1 MNKIF
6 GLVSV
11 AAVIVVA
18 ACNREEQASA
28 PSANNQSASNQS
40 AANAASGSGNSGA
53 PVDVAALMHDR
64 HENYEKMGRAMKGI
78 STQLKSD
85 APVVADIQRHSA
97 VIAGYAPQIPSWFPA
112 GSGPEAGRTRA
123 KAEIWADPET
133 FRAAHARMLQATQQF
148 DAAAKSG
155 DLAAIRAALPALGSS
170 CSNCHDKFRGPE
182 LDHD

>member
-1 MNKIF
+1 MNKWLGF
-6 GLVSV
+6 VPV
-11 AAVIVVA
+11 AAVVAVA

-28 PSANNQSASNQS
+28 PSANNQVSPSNGSA
-40 AANAASGSGNSGA
+40 GNSGA
-53 PVDVAALMHDR
+53 PADVAALMHER

-85 APVVADIQRHSA
+85 APSIADLQRDSA

-123 KAEIWADPET
+123 KAEIWTDPEG

-155 DLAAIRAALPALGSS
+155 DVAAMRAALPALGSS
-170 CSNCHDKFRGPE
+170 CSNCHDKYRGPKI
-182 LDHD
+182 DHD